1 MKLQKVFVFVFT
13 LAVVLVMAGCSHQPK
28 PMTKV
33 NTPPPTPAA
42 PSPTANLTVTPAT
55 VDHGQSAKL
64 SWQTQNATTI
74 NIDGVGTVAAS
85 GSMNITPPDSTTYHL
100 TAKGEGGSTE
110 ANARITVNASK
121 TTVSEIT
128 EEQLFAQNVK
138 DIFFTYDNYQINSD
152 QEAALNA
159 DAEFLAKHPNMKLVI
174 EGHCDERG
182 SEDYNMGLGDNR
194 ANIVRDILAKHGVTG
209 DRVHT
214 ISFGKERPFCTKS
227 EDESCWKENRRAHF
241 VLQKQQVAGE

>member
-1 MKLQKVFVFVFT
+1 MKFQKVFAFVFT
-13 LAVVLVMAGCSHQPK
+13 LSVALVMAGCHHQTPVA
-28 PMTKV
+28 KV
-33 NTPPPTPAA
+33 NTPPPAVTA
-42 PSPTANLTVTPAT
+42 PSPTAELRVTPAT
-55 VDHGQSAKL
+55 VENGQSAKL
-64 SWQTQNATTI
+64 SWQTQNATAI

-100 TAKGEGGSTE
+100 TATGNGGSTD
-110 ANARITVNASK
+110 ASARITVNAST
-121 TTVSEIT
+121 TTVSKIT
-128 EEQLFAQNVK
+128 DEQLFAQNVK
-138 DIFFTYDNYQINSD
+138 DIFFSYDNYQISSD

-159 DAEFLAKHPNMKLVI
+159 DAEFLAQHPNMKLVI

-214 ISFGKERPFCTKS
+214 ISYGKERPFCTKS
-227 EDESCWKENRRAHF
+227 EDESCFKENRRAHF
-241 VLQKQQVAGE
+241 VLQKQQVASN

>member
-13 LAVVLVMAGCSHQPK
+13 LVVALVMAGCHHQQQPVA
-28 PMTKV
+28 KV
-33 NTPPPTPAA
+33 NTPPPTPTA
-42 PSPTANLTVTPAT
+42 PSPAASLTVTPAT

-74 NIDGVGTVAAS
+74 NIDGVGPVTAS
-85 GSMNITPPDSTTYHL
+85 GSMNVMPSDSTTYHL
-100 TAKGEGGSTE
+100 TAKGDGGNTE
-110 ANARITVNASK
+110 ASARITVNAK
-121 TTVSEIT
+121 KIATGIT
-128 EEQLFAQNVK
+128 DEQLFAQNVK
-138 DIFFTYDNYQINSD
+138 DIFFAYDNYQISAE

-159 DAEFLAKHPNMKLVI
+159 DAEFLAQHPSMKLVI

-241 VLQKQQVAGE
+241 VLQKQQIANN